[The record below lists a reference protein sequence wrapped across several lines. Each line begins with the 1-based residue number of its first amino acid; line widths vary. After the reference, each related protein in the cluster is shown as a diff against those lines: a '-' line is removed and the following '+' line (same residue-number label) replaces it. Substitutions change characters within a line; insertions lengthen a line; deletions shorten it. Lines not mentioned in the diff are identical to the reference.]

1 MTQVVR
7 MMVAP
12 AMVRQGDVLVVP
24 LLVPLDESDLGEL
37 LESSKN
43 KRVVLAHGE
52 VTGHAHAFYA
62 EDLPLPVPKVDPVRL
77 FALKGDAAFKYGPL
91 DKALDTAAEV
101 ARTARVL
108 RLGARALLKHEEHSP
123 ISFPAGDYL
132 VLKQHESDDFVR
144 AVAD

>member
-1 MTQVVR
+1 
-7 MMVAP
+7 MVQITKLMSVAG
-12 AMVRQGDVLVVP
+12 MVRQGDVLVMP
-24 LLVPLDESDLGEL
+24 LSAPLDESDLGDL
-37 LESSKN
+37 LESTKD

-62 EDLPLPVPKVDPVRL
+62 ADLPLPAVDAVRL
-77 FALKGDAAFKYGPL
+77 FALKDGAAFKYAPL
-91 DKALDTAAEV
+91 DRELDTAAEV

-108 RLGARALLKHEEHSP
+108 RLETRALLKHEEHSP

-132 VLKQHESDDFVR
+132 VLRQHESDDFVR